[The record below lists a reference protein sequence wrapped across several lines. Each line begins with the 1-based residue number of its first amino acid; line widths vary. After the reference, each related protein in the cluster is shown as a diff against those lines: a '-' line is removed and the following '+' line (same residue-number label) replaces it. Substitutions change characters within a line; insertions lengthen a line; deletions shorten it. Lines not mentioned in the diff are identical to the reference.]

1 MICDAFDVVAVPF
14 PFVDSRRTK
23 RRPAVALT
31 ERAVNREGHCVFAMV
46 TTKSHA
52 PWPGDT
58 EIEDFAAAGLN
69 LSCVVRLK
77 LFTLDNRLI
86 AKRIGRLT
94 QKDRSARV
102 SGNSCQGFRYRV

>member
-31 ERAVNREGHCVFAMV
+31 AKGFNREGHCVFAMV
-46 TTKSHA
+46 TTKAHA

-58 EIEDFAAAGLN
+58 EIQDFTAAGLN
-69 LSCVVRLK
+69 LSCLVRLK

-86 AKRIGRLT
+86 AKKIGRLAL
-94 QKDRSARV
+94 KDRAALGASIREFMPGV
-102 SGNSCQGFRYRV
+102 